1 MDLKLLEKLCEL
13 NGIPGDEGD
22 VVDFIVSEI
31 EGHCESWQVD
41 PLGSLI
47 VFKKGKETP
56 KKRVLFSAHMDEV
69 GMMVSYITDEGLLK
83 VVQAGGI
90 DDRVIFGRQ
99 VQIGKN
105 RIPGVVGAKVLHH
118 LTDEERGKALK
129 TAKMYIDI
137 GCTTREEAEALVE
150 IGDPVCFVSDFEM
163 LGKNRIKGKALDD
176 RFGCAVMIEMIK
188 KDLPYDCWF
197 CFTSQEEIGLKGA
210 WSAGYIVNPD
220 IAVILETTTPGDLPG
235 VSAPDDCCRL
245 GKGAVVPFM
254 DRATLYP
261 KALYKWAH
269 AIAKERGIAIQT
281 KTLVAGGNDAG
292 AYQKIRGGA
301 ACLNISAPCRCLH
314 SATVIADLG
323 DIDAVEKLA
332 LIAAEE
338 LPNF

>member
-1 MDLKLLEKLCEL
+1 MKLLEKLCEL

-90 DDRVIFGRQ
+90 DDRAIFGRQ

-129 TAKMYIDI
+129 TSKMYIDI

-261 KALYKWAH
+261 RNLYKWAH
-269 AIAKERGIAIQT
+269 TTAKERGIAIQT